1 MDEIINAFGDCNSGL
16 IGSAVD
22 PCSITSYGDLK
33 GIILLRPG
41 TKITAENFALSTY
54 WQTLI
59 QDKKAFPYLNLFNFE
74 QTTPENETATSSTG
88 NLRTIRDGKPQYTLT
103 FDGNPCLVKSLRNKK
118 GLVWDIILV
127 FDKATVFLVNENGTI
142 SGFQASYFDV
152 GTMTLQSGTD
162 IQGVTAMIQLD
173 SAEDFNANQGFVLS
187 NVINLNRIKGAFEAD
202 LTVTAKAGTAVLV
215 RALSACNNSVNY
227 VGLEDPTNWKVNG
240 VAPTAVTYNATTGLY
255 TLTVTA
261 LVAGNP
267 VVVVLAGTDDLN
279 NVYVGRGETITS
291 A

>member
-41 TKITAENFALSTY
+41 TKITAENFALSSY
-54 WQTLI
+54 WETLI
-59 QDKKAFPYLNLFNFE
+59 QDKKAFPYLNLFNFD

-88 NLRTIRDGKPQYTLT
+88 NLRTIRDGKPQYTIT
-103 FDGNPCLVKSLRNKK
+103 YDGNPCLVKSLHNKK

-127 FDKATVFLVNENGTI
+127 FDKASVFLVNSDGTI
-142 SGFQASYFDV
+142 SGFQASYFDA
-152 GTMTLQSGTD
+152 GTMALQSGTD
-162 IQGVTAMIQLD
+162 IQGFPVMFQLD
-173 SAEDFNANQGFVLS
+173 SAEDFNVNQGFVLS
-187 NVINLNRIKGAFEAD
+187 TVINLNRIKGAYETD
-202 LTVTAKAGTAVLV
+202 LTVSAVAGTSVTV
-215 RALSACNNSVNY
+215 RALSSCNNSVNY
-227 VGLEDPTNWKVNG
+227 VGLEAPTNWRVNG

-255 TLTVTA
+255 TLTVATLTA
-261 LVAGNP
+261 GDT

>member
-41 TKITAENFALSTY
+41 TKITAEDFALTSY
-54 WQTLI
+54 WETLI
-59 QDKKAFPYLNLFNFE
+59 QDKRAFPYGNLFSFE

-127 FDKATVFLVNENGTI
+127 FDKATLFLVNSDGTI

-162 IQGVTAMIQLD
+162 IQGVTVMFQLD
-173 SAEDFNANQGFVLS
+173 SAEDFNVNQGFVLS
-187 NVINLNRIKGAFEAD
+187 TVINLNRIKGAYEAD
-202 LTVTAKAGTAVLV
+202 LTVSAAAGTSVTV
-215 RALSACNNSVNY
+215 RALSSCNNSVNY
-227 VGLEDPTNWKVNG
+227 VGLEAPTNWRVNG
-240 VAPTAVTYNATTGLY
+240 VAPSAVTYNATTGLY
-255 TLTVTA
+255 TLTVATLTA
-261 LVAGNP
+261 GDT
-267 VVVVLAGTDDLN
+267 VVVVLSGKDDLN

>member
-41 TKITAENFALSTY
+41 TKITAEDFALTSY
-54 WQTLI
+54 WETLI
-59 QDKKAFPYLNLFNFE
+59 QDKRAFPYGNLFSFE

-127 FDKATVFLVNENGTI
+127 FDKATLFLVNSDGTI

-162 IQGVTAMIQLD
+162 IQGVTVMFQLD
-173 SAEDFNANQGFVLS
+173 SAEDFNVNQGFVLS
-187 NVINLNRIKGAFEAD
+187 NVINLNRIKGAYEAD
-202 LTVTAKAGTAVLV
+202 LTVTAEAGTNVLV
-215 RALSACNNSVNY
+215 RALSSCNNSVNY
-227 VGLEDPTNWKVNG
+227 VGLEAPTNWRVNG

-255 TLTVTA
+255 TLTVATLTA
-261 LVAGNP
+261 GDT
-267 VVVVLAGTDDLN
+267 VVVVLSGKDDLN

>member
-41 TKITAENFALSTY
+41 TKITAENFALATY
-54 WQTLI
+54 WETLI
-59 QDKKAFPYLNLFNFE
+59 QEKKAFPYGNLFSFE

-127 FDKATVFLVNENGTI
+127 FDKATLFLVNSDGTI

-162 IQGVTAMIQLD
+162 IQGVTVMFQLD
-173 SAEDFNANQGFVLS
+173 SAEDFNVNQGFVLS
-187 NVINLNRIKGAFEAD
+187 TVINLNRIKGAYEAD
-202 LTVTAKAGTAVLV
+202 LTVSAAAGTSVTV
-215 RALSACNNSVNY
+215 RALSSCNNSVNY
-227 VGLEDPTNWKVNG
+227 IGLEDPTNWKVNG
-240 VAPTAVTYNATTGLY
+240 VAPSAVTYNATTGLY

-261 LVAGNP
+261 LVAADP

-279 NVYVGRGETITS
+279 NVYVGRDETITS

>member
-41 TKITAENFALSTY
+41 TKITAEDFALTSY
-54 WQTLI
+54 WETLI
-59 QDKKAFPYLNLFNFE
+59 QDKRAFPYGNLFSFE

-127 FDKATVFLVNENGTI
+127 FDKATLFLVNSDGTI

-162 IQGVTAMIQLD
+162 IQGVTVMFQLD
-173 SAEDFNANQGFVLS
+173 SAEDFNVNQGFVLS
-187 NVINLNRIKGAFEAD
+187 NVINLNRIKGAYEAD
-202 LTVTAKAGTAVLV
+202 LTVSATAGTSVTV
-215 RALSACNNSVNY
+215 RALSSCNNSVNY
-227 VGLEDPTNWKVNG
+227 VGLEAPTNWRVNG

-261 LVAGNP
+261 LVAADP

>member
-41 TKITAENFALSTY
+41 TKITAEDFASTSY
-54 WQTLI
+54 WETLI
-59 QDKKAFPYLNLFNFE
+59 QEKRAFPYLNLFNFE

-127 FDKATVFLVNENGTI
+127 FDKATVFLVNEDGTI

-173 SAEDFNANQGFVLS
+173 SAEDFNAHQGFVLS
-187 NVINLNRIKGAFEAD
+187 NVINLNRIKGAYEAD
-202 LTVTAKAGTAVLV
+202 LTVTATEGTSVEV
-215 RALSACNNSVNY
+215 KVLSACNHSVNY

-240 VAPTAVTYNATTGLY
+240 VEPSAVTYSATTGLY

-261 LVAGNP
+261 LTAGDP
-267 VVVVLAGTDDLN
+267 VVVVLAGTDDLS
-279 NVYVGRGETITS
+279 NVYVGRSETIVGG
-291 A
+291 

>member
-41 TKITAENFALSTY
+41 TKITAEDFALTSY
-54 WQTLI
+54 WETLI
-59 QDKKAFPYLNLFNFE
+59 QDKRAFPYGNLFSFE

-127 FDKATVFLVNENGTI
+127 FDKATLFLVNSDGTI

-162 IQGVTAMIQLD
+162 IQGVTVMFQLD
-173 SAEDFNANQGFVLS
+173 SAEDFNVNQGFVLS
-187 NVINLNRIKGAFEAD
+187 NVINLNRIKGAYEAD
-202 LTVTAKAGTAVLV
+202 LTVSAAAGTSVTV
-215 RALSACNNSVNY
+215 RALSSCNNSFNY
-227 VGLEDPTNWKVNG
+227 VGLEAPTNWRVNG

-255 TLTVTA
+255 TLTVAT
-261 LVAGNP
+261 LVAADP

>member
-41 TKITAENFALSTY
+41 TKITAENFALATY
-54 WQTLI
+54 WETLI
-59 QDKKAFPYLNLFNFE
+59 QEKKAFPYLNLFNFE

-127 FDKATVFLVNENGTI
+127 FDKATLFLVN
-142 SGFQASYFDV
+142 
-152 GTMTLQSGTD
+152 
-162 IQGVTAMIQLD
+162 
-173 SAEDFNANQGFVLS
+173 
-187 NVINLNRIKGAFEAD
+187 
-202 LTVTAKAGTAVLV
+202 
-215 RALSACNNSVNY
+215 
-227 VGLEDPTNWKVNG
+227 
-240 VAPTAVTYNATTGLY
+240 
-255 TLTVTA
+255 
-261 LVAGNP
+261 
-267 VVVVLAGTDDLN
+267 
-279 NVYVGRGETITS
+279 
-291 A
+291 